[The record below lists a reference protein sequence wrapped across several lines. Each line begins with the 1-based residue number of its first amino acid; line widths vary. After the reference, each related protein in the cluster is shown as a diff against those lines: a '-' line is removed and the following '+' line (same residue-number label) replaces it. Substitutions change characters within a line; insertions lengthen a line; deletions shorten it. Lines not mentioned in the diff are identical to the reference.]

1 MGMDRKIEASPQ
13 RRWIKWGVAAVLVIG
28 ATVLLL
34 PRLGSG
40 TAYTVDGRRISIATV
55 HSGVFEDYI
64 PLRGAVEPLKTV
76 FLHAIEGG
84 RVEQVL
90 VEDGV
95 IVEPGQPLLELSNT
109 QLQLDVIA
117 REAEV
122 SEQLNNLRNTQLA
135 IEQNRLS
142 LKSELVEI
150 DYQVV
155 RLQRLLERRSRM
167 AEKELISRDELETA
181 QDELD
186 YWSKRREVTLE
197 SQQVD
202 ERLRKAQIQQL
213 ETSIEQLQRN
223 LKIARGNLDNLLVK
237 APRAGKLTSF
247 DVEVGESMGRGQR
260 IGRIDD
266 VNRFKASA
274 LVNEFYINRVQLGQQ
289 ASVKIDNRD
298 YQLEISKIYPDVQN
312 GQFQVDLAFLEQ
324 QPDTIRRGQTLQMRL
339 ELGDQTRALLLDNGP
354 FYQDTGGAWVF
365 ALNKDGSTAFRT
377 RVQLGRRNPRSIEV
391 LEGLESGDQVVVSE
405 YSAFLDVDRLNISQ

>member
-13 RRWIKWGVAAVLVIG
+13 RRWIKWGVAAVVLIG
-28 ATVLLL
+28 AAVLLL

-76 FLHAIEGG
+76 FLDAIEGG
-84 RVEQVL
+84 RVERVL
-90 VEDGV
+90 VEDGI

-142 LKSELVEI
+142 LKSDLVEI

-247 DVEVGESMGRGQR
+247 DVEIGESMGRGQR

-289 ASVKIDNRD
+289 ASVRIDNRD
-298 YQLEISKIYPDVQN
+298 YVLEISKIYPDVQN
-312 GQFQVDLAFLEQ
+312 GQFQVDLAFLDEQ
-324 QPDTIRRGQTLQMRL
+324 PGTIRRGQTLQMRL

-365 ALNKDGSTAFRT
+365 ALNKDGTTALRT

-391 LEGLESGDQVVVSE
+391 LEGLQSGDQVVVSE
-405 YSAFLDVDRLNISQ
+405 YSAFLDVDRLNISR